1 MTTDL
6 NVTDIKLKVLSGLHQ
21 QAEIDLKPGEYRV
34 GSGDQNDVRLLDT
47 DINPDHFMIKIED
60 ATISLVL
67 HEPVCVNDQ
76 LIQAGATHTV
86 DQDSYLLIG
95 TVKLS
100 LLIPVKYKSQVKE
113 EKKEHLKASSQKSEQ
128 VAAKISK
135 ARHQGKNLGSRLS
148 RMAYFFFGA
157 VLVSAFGAM
166 ATNPTS
172 SKSTVTAKSVEL
184 LAQQTLDL
192 NEKELSLKI
201 QGDQLILSGYIS
213 TKKQEESV
221 RQIIAESKIQNVKSN
236 YHVVQEIQQRI
247 TEHLSEPQIKVEYA
261 GKGLFILSGTTASP
275 NYRSAA
281 YRLENDLTGV
291 ARIEHRVTITIPK
304 TIKHTPLEL
313 AITSVRMTPTPH
325 FQTADGSRYFV
336 GGRTPEGRE
345 VIEINQKKIIFSKD
359 GRLSVYHL
367 LDNQFLVSKQNEN

>member
-34 GSGDQNDVRLLDT
+34 GSGDQNDIRLLDT

-67 HEPVCVNDQ
+67 HQPVCVNDQ

-100 LLIPVKYKSQVKE
+100 LLIPIKYKLQVKE

-135 ARHQGKNLGSRLS
+135 ASHQGKNLGSRLT

-172 SKSTVTAKSVEL
+172 STSTVTAKSVEL

-201 QGDQLILSGYIS
+201 QGDHLILSGYIS
-213 TKKQEESV
+213 TKKQEENV
-221 RQIIAESKIQNVKSN
+221 RQIIAESKIQNVKST

-247 TEHLSEPQIKVEYA
+247 TEHLSEPQIRVEYA

-291 ARIEHRVTITIPK
+291 ARIEHRVTIAIPK

-367 LDNQFLVSKQNEN
+367 VDNQFLVSKQNEN

>member
-21 QAEIDLKPGEYRV
+21 QAEIDLKPGEYQV
-34 GSGDQNDVRLLDT
+34 GSGDKNDIRLLDT
-47 DINPDHFMIKIED
+47 DISPAHFLIKIED

-67 HEPVCVNDQ
+67 HQPVCVNDQ

-86 DQDSYLLIG
+86 EQDSCLLIG

-113 EKKEHLKASSQKSEQ
+113 EKKEQLTRKSEQ
-128 VAAKISK
+128 VAAIISK
-135 ARHQGKNLGSRLS
+135 ASHQGKNFGSRLS

-184 LAQQTLDL
+184 LSQQTLDL

-247 TEHLSEPQIKVEYA
+247 TEYLSEPQIKVEYA
-261 GKGLFILSGTTASP
+261 GNGLFILSGTSASP
-275 NYRSAA
+275 NYRSVA

-291 ARIEHRVTITIPK
+291 ARIEHRVTIAIPK

-367 LDNQFLVSKQNEN
+367 VDNQFLVSRQNEN

>member
-21 QAEIDLKPGEYRV
+21 QAEIDLKPGEYQV
-34 GSGDQNDVRLLDT
+34 GSGDKNDIRLLDT
-47 DINPDHFMIKIED
+47 DISPAHFLIKIED

-67 HEPVCVNDQ
+67 HQPVCVNDQ

-86 DQDSYLLIG
+86 EQDSCLLIG

-113 EKKEHLKASSQKSEQ
+113 EKKEHLNAGSRKSEQ
-128 VAAKISK
+128 VAAIISK
-135 ARHQGKNLGSRLS
+135 ASHQGKNFGSRLS

-166 ATNPTS
+166 ATNSTS

-184 LAQQTLDL
+184 LSQQTLDL

-201 QGDQLILSGYIS
+201 QGDYLILSGYIS
-213 TKKQEESV
+213 TKKQEENV
-221 RQIIAESKIQNVKSN
+221 RQIITESKIQNVKST

-247 TEHLSEPQIKVEYA
+247 TEYLSEPQIKVEYA
-261 GKGLFILSGTTASP
+261 GNGLFILSGTSASP
-275 NYRSAA
+275 NYRSSA

-291 ARIEHRVTITIPK
+291 ARIEHRVTIAIAK
-304 TIKHTPLEL
+304 TVKHTPLEL
-313 AITSVRMTPTPH
+313 AITSVSMTPAPH
-325 FQTADGSRYFV
+325 FRTADGSRYFV

-345 VIEINQKKIIFSKD
+345 VMEINQKKIIFSKD
-359 GRLSVYHL
+359 GRLSVYRL
-367 LDNQFLVSKQNEN
+367 VDNQFLASKQNEN